1 MLRLNNKTMK
11 FFQKII
17 LLIFFLV
24 VGIVLTNQYL
34 LYRQI
39 SSIQKGS
46 DASSMVTRLSQLY
59 NDNEKLKVQLNERTA
74 HLSELE
80 NAVSSSADTQKLLED
95 EINKYEIISGKKEVE
110 GPGIEVLISHQMALT
125 QLVDFLNA
133 LRNSGAEATSINDA
147 RVITNTPMSK
157 FENKSS
163 YIFKIIGDKD
173 ILYESLTRPGGVFDV
188 IINGEAQKMDNLS
201 LPKASI

>member
-1 MLRLNNKTMK
+1 MK

>member
-1 MLRLNNKTMK
+1 MLRLNNKTLK
-11 FFQKII
+11 FLQKII

-59 NDNEKLKVQLNERTA
+59 NDNEKLKIQLNERTA

-80 NAVSSSADTQKLLED
+80 NAASSSSQTQKLLED
-95 EINKYEIISGKKEVE
+95 GISKYEIISGVKEVE
-110 GPGIEVLISHQMALT
+110 GPGVEVSIDHQMALT
-125 QLVDFLNA
+125 QLIDFLNA
-133 LRNSGAEATSINDA
+133 TRNSGAEAISINDA

-157 FENKSS
+157 FENKVS
-163 YIFKIIGDKD
+163 YEFKIIGDKD
-173 ILYESLTRPGGVFDV
+173 VLYESLTRPGGVFDV
-188 IINGEAQKMDNLS
+188 ITNGDAQKRDNLS
-201 LPKASI
+201 LPKVQI

>member
-1 MLRLNNKTMK
+1 MK

-188 IINGEAQKMDNLS
+188 ITNGEAQKMDNLS